1 MGRWLKTRSGDAG
14 GRGSLSVEGLKAAD
28 LVDAMGRLHRHRCHI
43 LDLVSPTPG
52 RVLFGPAVTISYF
65 PSCSASLDP
74 ERYNLQNLFYEAVG
88 DEPEGK
94 VLVLASN
101 GYTDASMGGGTKLSR
116 LQNHRCA
123 GVLTDG
129 RLRDFDEL
137 STYDFAAYC
146 SGEAT
151 KWGGGEVT
159 PFQANLPVV
168 VSGVGVVPG
177 QYVFA
182 DSSGAVV
189 IPDGQSG
196 GSDRRGPRGRGRR
209 RRVSIGDPTGA
220 TARPRALRANRS
232 WYPIGTDCYVRR
244 VQNIRG
250 RGRCGRHVA
259 EERAL
264 PGSELACYAGS
275 RRHTPSLTR
284 ISVRATSGS
293 MGSSRGAGNRAHSSG
308 VMQPHS

>member
-1 MGRWLKTRSGDAG
+1 MARWLKARSRDAD
-14 GRGSLSVEGLKAAD
+14 RRDDLSVEGLKAAD

-65 PSCSASLDP
+65 PSCSAALDP

-94 VLVLASN
+94 VVVLASN

-116 LQNHRCA
+116 LQHHRCA

-159 PFQANLPVV
+159 PFQANVPVV
-168 VSGVGVVPG
+168 VSGVGVMPG

-189 IPDGQSG
+189 IPDGQVEQVIAGAHAVEAEDDEYRSQIG
-196 GSDRRGPRGRGRR
+196 QERLQDRAP
-209 RRVSIGDPTGA
+209 
-220 TARPRALRANRS
+220 
-232 WYPIGTDCYVRR
+232 
-244 VQNIRG
+244 
-250 RGRCGRHVA
+250 
-259 EERAL
+259 
-264 PGSELACYAGS
+264 
-275 RRHTPSLTR
+275 
-284 ISVRATSGS
+284 
-293 MGSSRGAGNRAHSSG
+293 
-308 VMQPHS
+308 

>member
-1 MGRWLKTRSGDAG
+1 MRARRNLSGRVARWLKRRSADAG
-14 GRGSLSVEGLKAAD
+14 GRGIPSVAGLKAAD
-28 LVDAMGRLHRHRCHI
+28 LVDSMGRLHRHRCHI

-65 PSCSASLDP
+65 PSCSAALDP
-74 ERYNLQNLFYEAVG
+74 ERYNLQDLFYEAVG

-129 RLRDFDEL
+129 RLRDFVEL
-137 STYDFAAYC
+137 ATYDFAAYC

-159 PFQANLPVV
+159 PFQANVPVV
-168 VSGVGVVPG
+168 VSGVGVLPG

-189 IPDGQSG
+189 IPDGQVEEAIAGARAVAAEDDDYRSEIRQERLQ
-196 GSDRRGPRGRGRR
+196 DRAP
-209 RRVSIGDPTGA
+209 
-220 TARPRALRANRS
+220 
-232 WYPIGTDCYVRR
+232 
-244 VQNIRG
+244 
-250 RGRCGRHVA
+250 
-259 EERAL
+259 
-264 PGSELACYAGS
+264 
-275 RRHTPSLTR
+275 
-284 ISVRATSGS
+284 
-293 MGSSRGAGNRAHSSG
+293 
-308 VMQPHS
+308 